1 MQQLVVW
8 LYTGKLDLDER
19 KRVEWTEVATR
30 LGIGMGEI
38 GALRDD
44 QDSKKIK
51 DVFVKEDGIV
61 VTKKQFG
68 KTAMNDSVLNSFKS
82 LSVNDSLSRHTR
94 RQFCDVDIF
103 TSDDDSFIVG
113 DGDNINIDVDI
124 ISSNNIAV
132 DIIKPVSSGVQCDLS
147 FEEEDAEFIEDI
159 GENIEDTSHQ
169 LENSSHEGAIVNISN
184 GLNDHDAKAFEGE
197 DVKNQTDNVFTEE
210 KHHYVN
216 GLEYENYH
224 DDISKDVKNQD
235 ANVSNDVK
243 CDDANISNVLKYHD
257 ATTSVGVN
265 CSNLDIITD
274 VNVMDSSEKCD
285 VNQISDVSDGDSDVG
300 NTAVEADKNE
310 TVYQDCE
317 EEFDNRIDEPI
328 KKETDANDNIDTD
341 HEDTVTDNESDQ
353 SEHSYESDPSSGNGS
368 EEDSESDDPSW
379 RASSNDAS
387 DHSDEE
393 SNTAKKDLLDV
404 GDALP
409 ISDISN
415 VNISS
420 LHTSALCVC
429 PAPLATTCQ
438 CKGSC
443 VRSCVCRSGGQRCS
457 RRCSCQPSKCRW
469 REGTEESK
477 EKESEGAVFQE
488 SNLLGTSYLSPQI
501 TVAVTTTS
509 QTCDTDITTTDYSEA
524 SFLPPPTVNT
534 AVYSPSTVLCTPS
547 CQPIP
552 MSASTSLLSTTA
564 RKRNRKKLFTETVGP
579 QEL

>member
-1 MQQLVVW
+1 VVW

-19 KRVEWTEVATR
+19 QRVEWAEVATR
-30 LGIGMGEI
+30 LGIVMGEI

-44 QDSKKIK
+44 QNISKKIK
-51 DVFVKEDGIV
+51 DVFVKEDEKV
-61 VTKKQFG
+61 VAEKQFG
-68 KTAMNDSVLNSFKS
+68 KTAMDDSVLNSFKS

-103 TSDDDSFIVG
+103 TSDDESFVVG
-113 DGDNINIDVDI
+113 GGDNIDIDVDI
-124 ISSNNIAV
+124 ISNNNIAV
-132 DIIKPVSSGVQCDLS
+132 DSIKPVSSGVQCDLS

-159 GENIEDTSHQ
+159 GENIEDTSDQ
-169 LENSSHEGAIVNISN
+169 LENSSHGDAIVNISN
-184 GLNDHDAKAFEGE
+184 CLNDHDAKPLEDE
-197 DVKNQTDNVFTEE
+197 DVKNQTANVFIEE
-210 KHHYVN
+210 KHHDANVLN
-216 GLEYENYH
+216 YENYH
-224 DDISKDVKNQD
+224 DGNISKDVKNQD
-235 ANVSNDVK
+235 GNVSNDVK
-243 CDDANISNVLKYHD
+243 CDDANISNVLTYHD
-257 ATTSVGVN
+257 ATTGVN
-265 CSNLDIITD
+265 CNNLNILTD
-274 VNVMDSSEKCD
+274 ENVMNSSEKCD
-285 VNQISDVSDGDSDVG
+285 VNQISDVSDGASDAG
-300 NTAVEADKNE
+300 NNEVETDKNE

-317 EEFDNRIDEPI
+317 EEFENRIDEPFQ
-328 KKETDANDNIDTD
+328 KATDANDETVTD
-341 HEDTVTDNESDQ
+341 PEDTFTDNESEQ
-353 SEHSYESDPSSGNGS
+353 SERSYESDPSSGNGS

-393 SNTAKKDLLDV
+393 GNTAKKDLVDV

-409 ISDISN
+409 MSDISN

-420 LHTSALCVC
+420 LHTRGLGVC
-429 PAPLATTCQ
+429 PTPLVTMSMCQ

-469 REGTEESK
+469 REETEESK
-477 EKESEGAVFQE
+477 ENESEGAGFQE

-501 TVAVTTTS
+501 TGAVTS
-509 QTCDTDITTTDYSEA
+509 QTCDNGNTTVDYREA